1 LKLLRTGCV
10 GYVKNN
16 GFLCF
21 MAFLN
26 HSVDVICKLFDV
38 LRIQLRCIIL
48 EWSVVLLGSRISEN
62 LLRQHLSHPA
72 DILPSLSLSYIRGTT
87 SEFMVTKVS
96 EYPKPA
102 SHVMIMRQ
110 GSECDSVLDGGD
122 IFFSRF
128 LSLRNSLLSLHKTFP
143 ASS

>member
-38 LRIQLRCIIL
+38 LRIQLRFIIL

-72 DILPSLSLSYIRGTT
+72 DIHSPLCPS
-87 SEFMVTKVS
+87 
-96 EYPKPA
+96 PA
-102 SHVMIMRQ
+102 YAER
-110 GSECDSVLDGGD
+110 
-122 IFFSRF
+122 R
-128 LSLRNSLLSLHKTFP
+128 RNLW
-143 ASS
+143 